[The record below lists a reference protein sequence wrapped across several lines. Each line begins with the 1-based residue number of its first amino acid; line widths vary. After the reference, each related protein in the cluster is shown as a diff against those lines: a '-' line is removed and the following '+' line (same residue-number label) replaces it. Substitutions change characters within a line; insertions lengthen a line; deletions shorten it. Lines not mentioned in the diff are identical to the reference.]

1 MNERRTNDP
10 ESKKSAK
17 ANPEQKLQILKEWEQ
32 SGNGVELAQRYQL
45 HPHTLYRWKRALEQG
60 AQTYLKGTR
69 PKVNPEM
76 KHLRDENQKLKE
88 TVTLLSQELMLL
100 KKRMNLV

>member
-1 MNERRTNDP
+1 MSVELMTPNQRKARRLT
-10 ESKKSAK
+10 
-17 ANPEQKLQILKEWEQ
+17 PEQKLQILKEWEQ